1 MSGARYLVVTQ
12 GNNRIISSRD
22 VVFKRPEGAK
32 SDRTTS
38 KATDGNAFQDHTDP
52 EGPEEHEVMD
62 NDAQQQD
69 QRPREAIQ
77 HLPDNPARDYR
88 KPMLEIDRH

>member
-22 VVFKRPEGAK
+22 VVFKRPGAK

-52 EGPEEHEVMD
+52 EGLEEHEIMD